1 MAHAGAA
8 HVSTGAG
15 GTRAGGS
22 ERRRLAGWLSWVIG
36 AALVSGVVLVGVKAS
51 QARQLWQ
58 LLQHVRPAWLGVAI
72 VWQVLTYGAQAE
84 VWRVVSRAARERV
97 SWTKAWQLS
106 IAKLFIDQ
114 ALPSAGL
121 ASSAVSVEALRG
133 WGMSEPHAL
142 AAAALNL
149 VSYNLSY
156 VAALAVAIGYA
167 VISGHTNIWI
177 MGLAVLFI
185 LFCLGSSAAI
195 LALGGRPGWKD
206 RWRVMRWPGV
216 RKALEFVRE
225 ADPVLTRSPALI
237 AITTLYQ
244 LAIIL
249 LDTLTLIALIQS
261 LGAHGAVLAVFVSF
275 MISSLVRTMGF
286 VPGGLGTFE
295 ASSVLTLRA
304 AGLSVPVALSATFL
318 FRGVTF
324 WLPMLPGFIA
334 SRQVAKLAAIPA
346 PKP

>member
-1 MAHAGAA
+1 MAAPSRISPTRDAF
-8 HVSTGAG
+8 GAG
-15 GTRAGGS
+15 RSGS
-22 ERRRLAGWLSWVIG
+22 KPRRLAGWLSWLIG

-51 QARQLWQ
+51 QARQLWD
-58 LLQHVRPAWLGVAI
+58 LLQHVRPTWLGIAI
-72 VWQVLTYGAQAE
+72 GWQILTYGAQAE
-84 VWRVVSRAARERV
+84 VWRLVARAAREPIQWR
-97 SWTKAWQLS
+97 KAWQLS

-133 WGMSEPHAL
+133 WGMSQPHAL

-156 VAALAVAIGYA
+156 VAALVVALGYGLMF
-167 VISGHTNIWI
+167 GHTNIWI
-177 MGLAVLFI
+177 MGLGVLFT
-185 LFCLGSSAAI
+185 LFCLGTSAAI

-216 RKALEFVRE
+216 RDALEFVRE
-225 ADPVLTRSPALI
+225 ADPELTRRPALI
-237 AITTLYQ
+237 AATTSYQ
-244 LAIIL
+244 LGIIL
-249 LDTLTLIALIQS
+249 LDTLTLIALIES
-261 LGAHGAVLAVFVSF
+261 LGAHGAPMAVFVSF
-275 MISSLVRTMGF
+275 MIASLVRTMGF

-324 WLPMLPGFIA
+324 WLPMLPGFLA
-334 SRQVAKLAAIPA
+334 SRQVAKQA
-346 PKP
+346 PH